1 MPRLDSQHPGAHKP
15 GKTPHRTAAFREI
28 ARDIVHKDRY
38 DRRAGMSVDTA
49 GAIARALERAY
60 VQGFIDAQQQPSPA
74 ATDDVPK
81 AGRTSSGRSAEAVEW
96 ILIPPRPRDAFWT
109 ICLFAL
115 GRETPVT
122 ENASGHL
129 VAVQRPSGRPG
140 WQLVTHDGLEK
151 PFGHATILPLLRLG
165 LLDPEYEPDRRLVIS
180 ALGRATWQRF
190 VERGGQFP
198 EDLTSPFGDGD
209 AP

>member
-1 MPRLDSQHPGAHKP
+1 VPRLDSKHPGAHKP
-15 GKTPHRTAAFREI
+15 VKNPHRTAAFREA

-60 VQGFIDAQQQPSPA
+60 VQGFVDAREPPSA
-74 ATDDVPK
+74 AVESPLV
-81 AGRTSSGRSAEAVEW
+81 AGGDSSGRSGKPVEW

-140 WQLVTHDGLEK
+140 WLLVSRDGLEK
-151 PFGHATILPLLRLG
+151 QFGHATILPLLRLG

-198 EDLTSPFGDGD
+198 EDLTSPLGDGD

>member
-1 MPRLDSQHPGAHKP
+1 MPRLDSKHPGAHKP
-15 GKTPHRTAAFREI
+15 VKNPHRTAAFREA

-60 VQGFIDAQQQPSPA
+60 VQGFIDAQEPPSATVEIPPGTVGDSTAGSGQP
-74 ATDDVPK
+74 
-81 AGRTSSGRSAEAVEW
+81 VEW

-115 GRETPVT
+115 GRETPIT
-122 ENASGHL
+122 EKASGHL
-129 VAVQRPSGRPG
+129 VAVQTPSGRPG
-140 WQLVTHDGLEK
+140 WQLISHSGLEK

-165 LLDPEYEPDRRLVIS
+165 LLDPEYAPDRRLVIS

-198 EDLTSPFGDGD
+198 EDLTSPFDDGD
-209 AP
+209 TP

>member
-1 MPRLDSQHPGAHKP
+1 VPRLDSKHPGAHKP
-15 GKTPHRTAAFREI
+15 GKTPHRTAAFRET

-38 DRRAGMSVDTA
+38 DRRAGISVDTA

-60 VQGFIDAQQQPSPA
+60 VQGFIDAQQPSTA
-74 ATDDVPK
+74 ATDDVP
-81 AGRTSSGRSAEAVEW
+81 AADRASSGQSVEW

-109 ICLFAL
+109 ICLFSL

-122 ENASGHL
+122 EDASGHL
-129 VAVQRPSGRPG
+129 VAVQTPSGRPG
-140 WQLVTHDGLEK
+140 WLLVSRDGLEK
-151 PFGHATILPLLRLG
+151 PFGHATILPLIRLG

-198 EDLTSPFGDGD
+198 EDLTSPFDDGD

>member
-1 MPRLDSQHPGAHKP
+1 
-15 GKTPHRTAAFREI
+15 
-28 ARDIVHKDRY
+28 
-38 DRRAGMSVDTA
+38 MSVDTA

-60 VQGFIDAQQQPSPA
+60 VQGFIDAQQPTPA
-74 ATDDVPK
+74 
-81 AGRTSSGRSAEAVEW
+81 TSESAPVASADSSERSGEPIEW

-115 GRETPVT
+115 GREMPVT

-129 VAVQRPSGRPG
+129 VAVQTPSGRPG
-140 WQLVTHDGLEK
+140 WQLVTRDGLEK

-165 LLDPEYEPDRRLVIS
+165 LLDPQYEPDRRLVIS

-190 VERGGQFP
+190 VERGGQYP
-198 EDLTSPFGDGD
+198 EDLTSPSGDGNG
-209 AP
+209 P

>member
-1 MPRLDSQHPGAHKP
+1 MPRLDSKHPGAQKP
-15 GKTPHRTAAFREI
+15 AKNPHRTAAFREA

-60 VQGFIDAQQQPSPA
+60 VQGFLDAQEPPS
-74 ATDDVPK
+74 ATVGSPPV
-81 AGRTSSGRSAEAVEW
+81 ATTAESDKPIEW

-115 GRETPVT
+115 GRETPIT
-122 ENASGHL
+122 EKASGHL
-129 VAVQRPSGRPG
+129 VVVQTPSGRPG
-140 WQLVTHDGLEK
+140 WKLVSRDGLEK

-165 LLDPEYEPDRRLVIS
+165 LLDPQYEPDRRLVIS
-180 ALGRATWQRF
+180 ALGLATWQRF
-190 VERGGQFP
+190 VERGGQYP
-198 EDLTSPFGDGD
+198 EDLTSPSGDGNG
-209 AP
+209 P